1 MRYQESFQI
10 YYGTEKDII
19 QTNIQLMNRLN
30 INNRTP
36 HTGSTVH
43 IKHEDCYICVTL
55 SSETQGLLSSQQ
67 IYMVGEQWED
77 NHALAITTPQ
87 KEMSIAPTGYAT
99 QAD

>member
-1 MRYQESFQI
+1 VRVRYQESFQI

-36 HTGSTVH
+36 HTGSIVH

-67 IYMVGEQWED
+67 IYLVREQWED
-77 NHALAITTPQ
+77 NHALAITAHRRKCQ
-87 KEMSIAPTGYAT
+87 
-99 QAD
+99 

>member
-1 MRYQESFQI
+1 MY
-10 YYGTEKDII
+10 
-19 QTNIQLMNRLN
+19 RLN

-67 IYMVGEQWED
+67 IYLVGEQGED
-77 NHALAITTPQ
+77 NHALAITDTQ
-87 KEMSIAPTGYAT
+87 KEMSIVPTGMQLRQT
-99 QAD
+99 KHREILNSHVTGQNLIKCHH